1 MKNNLIILLLL
12 LIITSCSNFER
23 LENSAEIKDQMED
36 YKIKRVSPTQITYQ
50 VEEMG
55 GEISKALTKDFEKQ
69 MTGVSAAR
77 GQELCQLKDMTLI
90 DSLSKKYDLTIRL
103 LGQPDIGSNKNL
115 YEKEKEVLE
124 AYAENASKKLSMDD
138 NIQKIG
144 DSLFV
149 YTSPI
154 PYEKGV
160 GKMCFGDETG
170 FAIWSIVLRKTEV
183 VKSINVKK
191 LNEKNIK

>member
-1 MKNNLIILLLL
+1 MKKYAIILSILLVNL
-12 LIITSCSNFER
+12 ACSNFER
-23 LENSAEIKDQMED
+23 LENSSQIKDQMED

-69 MTGVSAAR
+69 MSGASSAR

-90 DSLSKKYDLTIRL
+90 DSLSKTYNLTIRL
-103 LGQPDIGSNKNL
+103 LGQPDIGSNKSL

-124 AYAENASKKLSMDD
+124 AYADNVAKKLSMGD

-154 PYEKGV
+154 PYKMGV
-160 GKMCFGDETG
+160 GKLCFGDESG
-170 FAIWSIVLRKTEV
+170 FAIWSIVLRKQEV
-183 VKSINVKK
+183 VKAINIKSLRAKNVK
-191 LNEKNIK
+191 